1 MKWVMIIVRN
11 AVLAVVMILAIII
24 IMVNKLMKLLSMM
37 KRSRVKNLIID
48 HSDNNVIDKLY
59 VEEINNGLGISH

>member
-1 MKWVMIIVRN
+1 MKWVMIIMRN

-24 IMVNKLMKLLSMM
+24 IMVNKPMKLSMM

-48 HSDNNVIDKLY
+48 QSDNNVIDRLD
-59 VEEINNGLGISH
+59 VEEINDWLGISH